1 MVAVV
6 HPVERLIGRRR
17 SRTLLAGLLALGCAP
32 AASAHDAATF
42 TADRPAT
49 TPSPAATHAAEH
61 AAVDRQIR
69 RFDAL
74 PAARKRLVRQWFRG
88 QDPATQRA
96 RRNLVDAAP
105 AVVGR
110 WTQAPFP
117 APDYAIHSVLLR
129 DGRVL
134 LFSMGSKH
142 GVGPGSSGN
151 NGQGLENDGQ
161 ATIWDPARGTG
172 AGSFTTIDPPPI
184 PLDDPQARPGYTTP
198 RPAPLF
204 CAGQVQMADGRVLIA
219 GGNLEASGGGFGLRI
234 MFLFDPQTETWVREP
249 DMKRGRW
256 YPTTT
261 RMPSGRIAI
270 LGGQDEAGAAVR
282 SFELY
287 PAEGLGIPGVDGGAA
302 ATGLPTSE
310 STVQQDQG
318 MYPFGF
324 VMPSGR
330 LSMTTWGAGPTALF
344 EPTTNRWVQRTT
356 RTLTIPGSYA
366 TAFLRPGDE
375 RGTDEL
381 VTTGGNVTGPPPFSQ
396 PAITANAWA
405 LAPERERA
413 WRAQP
418 PINVAR
424 RNATAV
430 LLPDGGAVLV
440 GGGLESLRFPLFF
453 GNLPSNL
460 EQRRVELWDPASGTW
475 TLGPAAQVPRGY
487 HSIAM
492 LLPDGRVLSGG
503 DDFASTV
510 LDTNRSDDL
519 DSTLEIYSPPYLFRG
534 PRPTIDAAPAAVGY
548 GERIEVRA
556 TADRPIVRA
565 TLVAPGSVTHALDM
579 NQRVLRLP
587 LTDNADGTYSITG
600 PLTSG
605 AAPPGDYMLF
615 LLNDLGVPSV
625 ASWVRVRPSFPG
637 QGTPVLTP
645 LPDEPVA
652 TPAPT
657 PDAAAERAA
666 VLARLK
672 AFFKDSAGDA
682 KAGMDRLAKAC
693 KAPKRRAR
701 TAAARAREAEALR
714 RCRERAIQ

>member
-1 MVAVV
+1 
-6 HPVERLIGRRR
+6 VERLIGATRH
-17 SRTLLAGLLALGCAP
+17 TALVAIIALAAAP
-32 AASAHDAATF
+32 SAGAHGAASTHDAARF
-42 TADRPAT
+42 TPGAARSAIPA
-49 TPSPAATHAAEH
+49 PVARHAAEH
-61 AAVDRQIR
+61 DAVDRAIR
-69 RFDAL
+69 RFDRL
-74 PAARKRLVRQWFRG
+74 PARRKRLIRQWLRG

-96 RRNLVDAAP
+96 RRSIVDGAP

-110 WTQAPFP
+110 WTQSPFV
-117 APDYAIHSVLLR
+117 APDYAIHAVLLG

-161 ATIWDPARGTG
+161 ATVWDPARGTS
-172 AGSFTTIDPPPI
+172 AAAFTAVDPPPI
-184 PLDDPQARPGYTTP
+184 PLDDPQGRPGYTTP

-234 MFLFDPQTETWVREP
+234 LFVFDPRTDSWVREP
-249 DMKRGRW
+249 NMQRGRW

-261 RMPSGRIAI
+261 RLPSGRIAI
-270 LGGQDEAGAAVR
+270 LGGQDEAGAAVK

-287 PAEGLGIPGVDGGAA
+287 PADGLGIPGIDAGAA
-302 ATGLPTSE
+302 TTGLATSE
-310 STVQQDQG
+310 PAAQQDQG
-318 MYPFGF
+318 MYPFSF
-324 VMPSGR
+324 VLPTGR
-330 LSMTTWGAGPTALF
+330 LAMTTWGAGPTALF
-344 EPTTNRWVQRTT
+344 EPTTGRWVQRTT
-356 RTLTIPGSYA
+356 ANLTLNGSYA

-375 RGTDEL
+375 RGSDE
-381 VTTGGNVTGPPPFSQ
+381 VISTGGNVTGPPPFSQ
-396 PAITANAWA
+396 PAVTANAWA

-413 WRAQP
+413 WRRQP

-440 GGGLESLRFPLFF
+440 GGGQESLRFPLLF

-460 EQRRVELWDPASGTW
+460 EQRRVELWDAATGTW

-487 HSIAM
+487 HSIAL

-503 DDFASTV
+503 DDFASSV
-510 LDTNRSDDL
+510 LDTNRTDDL

-534 PRPTIDAAPAAVGY
+534 NRPTIDAAPAAVGY
-548 GERIEVRA
+548 GERIEIRA
-556 TADRPIVRA
+556 SADRPIVRA

-579 NQRVLRLP
+579 NQRVLQLP
-587 LTDNADGTYSITG
+587 LTDHVDGTYSITG

-615 LLNDLGVPSV
+615 VLNDLGVPSV
-625 ASWVRVRPSFPG
+625 ASWLRVRPSSPG
-637 QGTPVLTP
+637 QGTPVLTA
-645 LPDEPVA
+645 LPDEPVPTP
-652 TPAPT
+652 TPA
-657 PDAAAERAA
+657 PDAAAARAA

-672 AFFKDSAGDA
+672 AFFKDSAA
-682 KAGMDRLAKAC
+682 AAQAGMDRLAKAC
-693 KAPKRRAR
+693 KAPRRRAR
-701 TAAARAREAEALR
+701 TARARAREAEALR
-714 RCRERAIQ
+714 RCRERAIR